1 MSLQPKVIYWIRHA
15 ESCAN
20 LLENKIVD
28 TYENPEFKTKHSD
41 HFKQFAS
48 APQNFD
54 VDTETNFLRIKDTD
68 DLSDP
73 QIRQIVSK
81 NIDLIN
87 KNTADCHKK
96 IFTNGPESRWLF
108 HPPLSAT
115 GILQAQ
121 KLHAS
126 TVFEG
131 VVKECNVF
139 ITSATVR
146 TIMTAIY
153 SLLNY
158 SKPITLYVVPCINEK
173 LNEASCAGLDYV
185 NIGIPVD
192 KIDAIIEYIVQHID
206 ASKAVAKQAPHH
218 HGIGNI
224 TIDANFYFN
233 NEFHPNNTTVNPD
246 QLLKT
251 NIETFKS
258 KIIPQLSIETHIPI
272 AEMAILAYSHGYVI
286 TDLLKL
292 YGSDY
297 SARNPYAPN
306 VSMFMEKN
314 NRMDVVIVDD
324 MAPNGGVFVRKHS
337 PSFLDYDIIDSNP
350 CELSGFRGDVNKIL
364 HSSMAY
370 MGGNLRKRSQGNKRN
385 AKKTRKIK
393 IAKRKTSVKNSLN
406 QRRRRRSIR

>member
-1 MSLQPKVIYWIRHA
+1 MALQPKVIYWIRHA

-28 TYENPEFKTKHSD
+28 TYENAEFKTKHSD

-54 VDTETNFLRIKDTD
+54 ADATTNFLRIKDTS
-68 DLSDP
+68 DLRDP
-73 QIRQIVSK
+73 QIRQIISK
-81 NIDLIN
+81 NIELIN
-87 KNTADCHKK
+87 KNTAVCHKK
-96 IFTNGPESRWLF
+96 IFTSGPESRWLF

-126 TVFEG
+126 AVFEG
-131 VVKECNVF
+131 VVEECNVF

-153 SLLNY
+153 SLLKY

-185 NIGIPVD
+185 NTGIPVD
-192 KIDAIIEYIVQHID
+192 KIDAIINYIVQYID
-206 ASKAVAKQAPHH
+206 ASKAVPSQTPHH
-218 HGIGNI
+218 HVIGNI
-224 TIDANFYFN
+224 TINANFYFN
-233 NEFHPNNTTVNPD
+233 NEFHPNNTTVDPD

-258 KIIPQLSIETHIPI
+258 KIIPQLSAETHIPI

-286 TDLLKL
+286 NDLLKL
-292 YGSDY
+292 HGSDY
-297 SARNPYAPN
+297 AARTPYAPN

-324 MAPNGGVFVRKHS
+324 RAPNGGVFVRKHS
-337 PSFLDYDIIDSNP
+337 PSFLDYDIRVSNP
-350 CELSGFRGDVNKIL
+350 CELAGFRGDVNKIL
-364 HSSMAY
+364 HSSRAY
-370 MGGNLRKRSQGNKRN
+370 MGGNLRKKSRGNKRN
-385 AKKTRKIK
+385 A
-393 IAKRKTSVKNSLN
+393 RKTLIKKRNSRSVKK
-406 QRRRRRSIR
+406 QFKQRRRRSIR

>member
-1 MSLQPKVIYWIRHA
+1 MSLEPKVIYWIRHA

-28 TYENPEFKTKHSD
+28 TYENAEFKTKHSD

-48 APQNFD
+48 APQNFE
-54 VDTETNFLRIKDTD
+54 VDAATNLLRIKYTG
-68 DLSDP
+68 DP
-73 QIRQIVSK
+73 QISQILSK
-81 NIDLIN
+81 NIDAIN
-87 KNTADCHKK
+87 KNTVCHKK
-96 IFTNGPESRWLF
+96 IFTSGPESRWLF

-126 TVFEG
+126 PVFQG
-131 VVKECNVF
+131 VVEECNVF

-206 ASKAVAKQAPHH
+206 ASKAVASREPHL

-224 TIDANFYFN
+224 TIDANFYVI
-233 NEFHPNNTTVNPD
+233 NEFHPNNTTDNPD

-258 KIIPQLSIETHIPI
+258 KIIHQLAVETRIPVV
-272 AEMAILAYSHGYVI
+272 EMSILAYTHGYLI
-286 TDLLKL
+286 NDLLKL

-297 SARNPYAPN
+297 AAKNPYAPN

-314 NRMDVVIVDD
+314 NRMEVVVVDD
-324 MAPNGGVFVRKHS
+324 KAPNGGVFVRKHS
-337 PSFLDYDIIDSNP
+337 LSFLDNDMRDSNP
-350 CELSGFRGDVNKIL
+350 CELAGFRGDINKIL
-364 HSSMAY
+364 HASGAY
-370 MGGNLRKRSQGNKRN
+370 MGGRKSQRN
-385 AKKTRKIK
+385 RRRFYAKNNSKKTRIN
-393 IAKRKTSVKNSLN
+393 KRKTSVKHKFN
-406 QRRRRRSIR
+406 RRRRSLRGIH

>member
-28 TYENPEFKTKHSD
+28 TYENAEFKTKHSD

-54 VDTETNFLRIKDTD
+54 ADATTNFLRIKDTS
-68 DLSDP
+68 DLRDP
-73 QIRQIVSK
+73 QIRQIISK
-81 NIDLIN
+81 NIELIN
-87 KNTADCHKK
+87 TNTACHKK
-96 IFTNGPESRWLF
+96 IFTSGPESRWLF
-108 HPPLSAT
+108 HPTLSAT
-115 GILQAQ
+115 GVLQAQ

-126 TVFEG
+126 AVFEG
-131 VVKECNVF
+131 VVEECNVF

-153 SLLNY
+153 SLLKY

-185 NIGIPVD
+185 NTGIPVD

-206 ASKAVAKQAPHH
+206 ASKAVAAQAPHH

-258 KIIPQLSIETHIPI
+258 KIIQQLSVETSIPI
-272 AEMAILAYSHGYVI
+272 AEMTILAYSHGYVI
-286 TDLLKL
+286 NDLLKL

-297 SARNPYAPN
+297 AARNPYAPN
-306 VSMFMEKN
+306 VSMFKEKN
-314 NRMDVVIVDD
+314 NRMDVVMVDD
-324 MAPNGGVFVRKHS
+324 KAPNGGVFVRKHS

-350 CELSGFRGDVNKIL
+350 CELAGFRGNINKIL
-364 HSSMAY
+364 HSSRAY
-370 MGGNLRKRSQGNKRN
+370 MGGNLRKKSQGNRRN
-385 AKKTRKIK
+385 AKRNTRKTRIN
-393 IAKRKTSVKNSLN
+393 KRKTSVKKQLN
-406 QRRRRRSIR
+406 RQQRRRSSR